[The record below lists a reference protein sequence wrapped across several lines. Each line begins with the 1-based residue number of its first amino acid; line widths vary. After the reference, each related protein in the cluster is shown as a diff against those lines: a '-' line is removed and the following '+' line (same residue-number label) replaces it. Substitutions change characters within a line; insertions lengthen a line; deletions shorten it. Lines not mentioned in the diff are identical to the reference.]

1 MVFVFLGLIKPI
13 ILRWIIIT
21 FFMKFKLRVS
31 LLFLLISIVF
41 FAQVDN
47 PVFTLPKIKSNI
59 TLPISLPISEI
70 NNLIN
75 QNVKGILYEDQSYTD
90 NDNDQFKVRVEKQ
103 GDIHIKALTNNRLMI
118 SVPLKI
124 WAEKGYGTLGYY
136 VYQDTKFNL
145 IMNFITSISATPDW
159 KLNTQTRA
167 AGFVWTQKP
176 VLDYGKIKIPI
187 APFIES
193 VLRKQQSDFTSV
205 IDNQIKSK
213 FNLQPYLVTVWNQ
226 FAQPINISEEYN
238 TWLKVSPQGTYMAP
252 LQVFA
257 DKIKTT
263 VGIDLYSETFVGQ
276 MPLAGQNIN
285 TVPNFQLM
293 NNLPSVFNLQTTA
306 NISFDEATRLA
317 KSQFQGKEFDLNN
330 DKVKITDILVYPEKD
345 DVVIEATT
353 EGKVNGRAFIKGK
366 MAYDSVNHK
375 IVLSKTDFNL
385 KTKNFFQKAL
395 TVLFEGKIRKMIE
408 KDYGIPLLDIENSS
422 KKSLNENFNKE
433 YVKGVRLKGNVIDL
447 RPTQF
452 LLSEKYITVVID
464 TKAQL
469 QMNISGLSF

>member
-1 MVFVFLGLIKPI
+1 
-13 ILRWIIIT
+13 
-21 FFMKFKLRVS
+21 MKFKLRVS

-136 VYQDTKFNL
+136 VYQDTQFNL

-159 KLNTQTRA
+159 KLNTQTTA

-176 VLDYGKIKIPI
+176 VIDYGKIKIPI

-366 MAYDSVNHK
+366 MAYDSVNHR

-408 KDYGIPLLDIENSS
+408 KDYGIPLSDIENSS

>member
-1 MVFVFLGLIKPI
+1 
-13 ILRWIIIT
+13 
-21 FFMKFKLRVS
+21 MKFKLRVS
-31 LLFLLISIVF
+31 LLFLFISIVF

-136 VYQDTKFNL
+136 VYQDTQFNL

-159 KLNTQTRA
+159 KLNTQTTT

-238 TWLKVSPQGTYMAP
+238 TWLKVSPQNTYMAP

-276 MPLAGQNIN
+276 MPLAGQNIS

-366 MAYDSVNHK
+366 MAYDSVNHR

>member
-1 MVFVFLGLIKPI
+1 
-13 ILRWIIIT
+13 
-21 FFMKFKLRVS
+21 MKFKLRVS

-136 VYQDTKFNL
+136 VYQDTQFNL

-159 KLNTQTRA
+159 KLNTQTTA

-238 TWLKVSPQGTYMAP
+238 TWLKVSPQNTYMAP

-276 MPLAGQNIN
+276 MPLAGQNIS